1 MRRKIGVLGGTF
13 DPIHHGHLAAAEE
26 ARVKLGLD
34 KVLFVVASIPPH
46 KQNEPVTPAPH
57 RLAMVELALAS
68 NPYFEISRID
78 MERPGPSY
86 TVDTVSL
93 LQKELGTEV
102 EIYFIMGLDSL
113 WQLPTWKDPQ
123 RLIQLSR
130 LVAVNRPGY
139 EVDLG
144 ELEEKVPGISQR
156 TQIMATPEVDVSASD
171 LQERVRDGLPIKY
184 QVPPA
189 VEEYIYAHNLYR

>member
-1 MRRKIGVLGGTF
+1 MKRKVGVLGGTF

-34 KVLFVVASIPPH
+34 KVLFVVANIPPH

-57 RLAMVELALAS
+57 RLAMVELALSS

-139 EVDLG
+139 AVDLG